1 MIRKFEAF
9 PNKSDAYSSNLL
21 LLKTEVYLFL
31 KQIGSRVV
39 YMSIK
44 VFNTLSKS
52 KEEFVPREPGK
63 VGIYACGITPYNF
76 AHIGNSRP
84 AVFWDCVRRFL
95 KWQGY
100 QVNFIQ
106 NFTDV
111 DDKII
116 NRAQQL
122 GKDPLALAEEYA
134 RIYLEDLG
142 KLNVLPAECY
152 PKVSEHIP
160 EIIAMVQGLVTKGFA
175 YELDGDV
182 YYEVG
187 KFESYGKLSG
197 RDLEEMQAGARVE
210 VNTAK
215 RDPMDFA
222 LWKAAKPGEIS
233 WESPWGPGRPG
244 WHIECSAMSLKYL
257 GCGFDL
263 HGGGEDLVFPHHE
276 NEIAQSEAYTGQKM
290 ARYWLHNAF
299 VTVKGERM
307 GKSMGNFSTIRD
319 VITQFPPKVVRFW
332 LLGTHY
338 RNPISFGPEELQA
351 AAHGLERLENA
362 YFNWEHL
369 IKQEPGD
376 QAGDAAGLTAIKEK
390 IARAKTD
397 FVSGM
402 EDDFNTPLALSSL
415 YELVREVN
423 RWTQEREFKLTL
435 ANRDTLAEALATLK
449 QLGGEVLGLFAA
461 GASNGAAIDTAAVET
476 MIAQRVQAKKE
487 KNWALAD
494 QIRAELKSKG
504 VTLEDT
510 PQGVRWRVEE

>member
-1 MIRKFEAF
+1 
-9 PNKSDAYSSNLL
+9 
-21 LLKTEVYLFL
+21 
-31 KQIGSRVV
+31 
-39 YMSIK
+39 MSIK
-44 VFNTLSKS
+44 IFNTLSKS

-63 VGIYACGITPYNF
+63 VGIYVCGITPYNF

-122 GKDPLALAEEYA
+122 GKAPLALAEEYA
-134 RIYLEDLG
+134 QIYLEDLG
-142 KLNVLPAECY
+142 KLNVLPAERY

-160 EIIAMVQGLVTKGFA
+160 EIITMVQGLVAKGFA

-182 YYEVG
+182 YFEVS
-187 KFESYGKLSG
+187 KFEPYGKLSG
-197 RDLEEMQAGARVE
+197 RNLEAMQAGARVE

-244 WHIECSAMSLKYL
+244 WHIECSVMSLKYL
-257 GCGFDL
+257 GCGFDM

-276 NEIAQSEAYTGQKM
+276 NEIAQSEAYTGQKL

-299 VTVKGERM
+299 VTVRGERM

-338 RNPISFGPEELQA
+338 RNPIGFGPEELQA
-351 AAHGLERLENA
+351 AAHGLERLETA
-362 YFNWEHL
+362 GFNWEHL
-369 IKQEPGD
+369 LKQEPAVHQESD
-376 QAGDAAGLTAIKEK
+376 VTGLTVIKERIVQTK
-390 IARAKTD
+390 VD
-397 FVSGM
+397 FVAGM

-423 RWTQEREFKLTL
+423 RWTQERQFNLTS
-435 ANRDTLAEALATLK
+435 ATKETLAEAVATLK
-449 QLGGEVLGLFAA
+449 LLGGEVLGLFGEAKTVSVTIDA
-461 GASNGAAIDTAAVET
+461 AAIEAL
-476 MIAQRVQAKKE
+476 IAQRNQAKSE
-487 KNWALAD
+487 KNWVLAD
-494 QIRAELKSKG
+494 QIRDELKHRG

-510 PQGVRWRVEE
+510 PQGVRWRIE